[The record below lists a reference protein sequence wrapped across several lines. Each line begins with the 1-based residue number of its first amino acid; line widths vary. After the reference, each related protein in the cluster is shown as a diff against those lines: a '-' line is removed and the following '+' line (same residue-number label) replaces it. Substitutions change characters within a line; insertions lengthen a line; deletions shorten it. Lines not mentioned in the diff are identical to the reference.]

1 MIGFNYGYRSHVD
14 GCATYDFQTEIC
26 KAETEKNENTAT
38 FGLLLAKIR
47 ISLENGWFELLI
59 SFLRR

>member
-1 MIGFNYGYRSHVD
+1 MIGLSYGFRSNVNK
-14 GCATYDFQTEIC
+14 CATYDFQTEIC
-26 KAETEKNENTAT
+26 KAESEKNENTAT